1 MIDAVIRNLIK
12 LMKILKSQITLLNIL
27 EDTDINRDTVYKHR
41 QASVKKKKEITKKK
55 TPNAEKFSIN
65 P

>member
-1 MIDAVIRNLIK
+1 MIDAVITNLIK
-12 LMKILKSQITLLNIL
+12 FIEILLALITSLNIL
-27 EDTDINRDTVYKHR
+27 EDTHAK
-41 QASVKKKKEITKKK
+41 KKK